1 MICTVPICK
10 KTVVAKGYCNAHYQR
25 LRTVGDVQADKPL
38 RSFQGATSGCSVKGC
53 GRSHYAHGLCQA
65 HDQRQRTSPNG
76 LQPDRPLG
84 RKTGGHVNKQGYRV
98 FNTKDRKGAEHR
110 LVMAEYLGRPLV
122 KGETVHHAN
131 GERLDNRIQN
141 LELWTSS
148 HPSGQRV
155 VDKIQWAIELLD
167 QYEDTPYYGT
177 RA

>member
-1 MICTVPICK
+1 MT
-10 KTVVAKGYCNAHYQR
+10 
-25 LRTVGDVQADKPL
+25 
-38 RSFQGATSGCSVKGC
+38 TS
-53 GRSHYAHGLCQA
+53 
-65 HDQRQRTSPNG
+65 
-76 LQPDRPLG
+76 DRPVG

-167 QYEDTPYYGT
+167 QYEDTPYYGS